1 MLNLPFLLLL
11 CNRTW
16 KRVVVE
22 GGVGPEPAGPLGGE
36 EGQEE
41 PAAGDSQAAAPRRRT
56 RSQQVQPSFH
66 AEAVETGDA

>member
-1 MLNLPFLLLL
+1 
-11 CNRTW
+11 
-16 KRVVVE
+16 
-22 GGVGPEPAGPLGGE
+22 VGPEPAGPLGGE

-41 PAAGDSQAAAPRRRT
+41 PAAGDSQAAEPRRRT